1 MSTSV
6 LIIDTYADMY
16 VEELGRSF
24 PHLDLH
30 AARTAETL
38 PIDPGEADV
47 LVAFGIAITD
57 DLMRRATR
65 LRWIQSLAT
74 GVDHFLNS
82 PHLRTDTLLTS
93 ARGIHGPAMRETVAF
108 LMLNQSHQ
116 IGRLARNQADHVW
129 QRNPWTL
136 LAGKTAAIV
145 GVGLASSAIA
155 ELLRAFGMRVVGVSG
170 TPRAADGFD
179 EVVGLDALLETA
191 AGADYLI
198 SVLPGS
204 PANRRRID
212 GSVFAAMKPTA
223 HFISVGRG
231 ETVDEAALVE
241 ALTEGRIAGA
251 GLDVFEKEPLASD
264 SPLWVMPN
272 VVVCP
277 HIGGYFT
284 EYEDY
289 VLPLIVDNMRLY
301 LADRPAEMRN
311 LIDH

>member
-1 MSTSV
+1 MTTSV
-6 LIIDTYADMY
+6 LILDTYADMY
-16 VEELGRSF
+16 VDELRRTF
-24 PHLDLH
+24 PELTLH
-30 AARTAETL
+30 GARTAADIA
-38 PIDPGEADV
+38 IDPAEADV

-57 DLMRRATR
+57 DLMRRATG
-65 LRWIQSLAT
+65 LSWIQSLAT

-82 PHLRTDTLLTS
+82 PHLRKETRLTS

-116 IGRLARNQADHVW
+116 VGRLARNQTDHVW

-155 ELLRAFGMRVVGVSG
+155 ELLRAFGMRVIGVSG

-179 EVVGLDALLETA
+179 QVVGLDALLETA
-191 AGADYLI
+191 AAADYLI

-204 PANRRRID
+204 AANRHRINRA
-212 GSVFAAMKPTA
+212 VFAAMKPSA

-231 ETVDEAALVE
+231 ETVDEAALIE
-241 ALTEGRIAGA
+241 TLSKGRIAGA
-251 GLDVFEKEPLASD
+251 GLDVFEREPLPAD
-264 SPLWVMPN
+264 SPLWDMPN

-284 EYEDY
+284 EYEAY

-301 LADRPAEMRN
+301 LAGRPAEMRN